1 VSYSDWS
8 TIEEYEVK
16 PGAKGIRATSK
27 IIKGHIIGVY
37 SGPISTFEIE
47 NGRLRDAKAH
57 RYIVQ
62 IAIVDQKLLGMVDY
76 HARGIGFINH
86 SCKPNIVARDRI
98 ILLAD
103 RDIEEGEAL
112 VMDYQAWDLVPEGIS
127 CWCEPS
133 LCMI

>member
-1 VSYSDWS
+1 MSYTDWS
-8 TIEEYEVK
+8 AVEEYEVK
-16 PGAKGIRATSK
+16 PGARGIRAVQS
-27 IIKGHIIGVY
+27 IRKGHIIGVY
-37 SGPISTFEIE
+37 SGPIGSFDII
-47 NGRLRDAKAH
+47 NGRLKDETAH

-62 IAIVDQKLLGMVDY
+62 IAMDDEKLIGMVDY
-76 HARGIGFINH
+76 HATGIGFINH

-98 ILLAD
+98 VLVAD
-103 RDIEEGEAL
+103 RDIDAGEAL